1 VLGLLSNQAVLR
13 FRDEIDM
20 TQMEKKE
27 EEKIIK
33 ENPHLQA
40 YLDEIRSKMERPI
53 FYSKL
58 PRDLKEEKYPNVIY
72 PTKGSVFIHI
82 FRTKDMDGKEYHAIE
97 PSLNEKEKVK
107 RDQILDLLYEKAPFW
122 QAVKTDDE
130 IKDAIHVLM
139 DQLTIVDERST
150 GIVKV
155 AGGKLRVTS
164 VEKKSIEYDITKN
177 IIGGGPLEPFM
188 RDPYLEDI
196 HIITGENVYLIHKVF
211 EMIKTNIYIDKSWA
225 NTFSQ
230 EFSEKIGSPVS
241 EGQPIAD
248 GTLPDGSRV
257 NIIHSKDVSLKGP
270 TMTIRKF
277 SETPISVTQLINWGT
292 FDTGIAAYLWLCLQY
307 GRSLFVCGETASGK
321 TTTANAIIPFIPP
334 EKKIFSVE
342 NTPEVQVPHAV
353 WQQLL
358 TKSTGPKEGHIELE
372 DLLRAGLRSRPDYI
386 IPGET
391 RGIEGR
397 VVFQAMQT
405 GHPVITTF
413 HAGSVTKVIQRF
425 TGHPINIPKPFMD
438 NLDVVLIQM
447 AVERKGKRIRRVL
460 SVDEVEGYNKE
471 VDGIMSRKAFEWN
484 AVDDTQTFKA
494 NRNSYILESRIAKMA
509 GLTDPMQIYEEFDRR
524 KHILQRMLEEKI
536 FDYYEVVQFIWTFY
550 REGEKALPISI

>member
-1 VLGLLSNQAVLR
+1 
-13 FRDEIDM
+13 
-20 TQMEKKE
+20 MEKKE

-33 ENPHLQA
+33 ENPHLQM
-40 YLDEIRSKMERPI
+40 YLDEIRNKMESPI

-58 PRDLKEEKYPNVIY
+58 PRDLKEEKYPNIIY

-82 FRTKDMDGKEYHAIE
+82 FRTKDMEEKEYHAIE
-97 PSLNEKEKVK
+97 PSLNEKEKIK
-107 RDQILDLLYEKAPFW
+107 RDQLLDLIYEKAPFW
-122 QAVKTDDE
+122 KSVKTDNE
-130 IKDAIHVLM
+130 IKEAIRALM
-139 DQLTIVDERST
+139 DKLTIIDERST
-150 GIVKV
+150 GIAKV
-155 AGGKLRVTS
+155 TGVKLRMTS

-196 HIITGENVYLIHKVF
+196 HIITGENVHLIHKVF
-211 EMIKTNIYIDKSWA
+211 EMIKTNIFIDKAWA

-277 SETPISVTQLINWGT
+277 SETPISVTQLMNWGT
-292 FDTGIAAYLWLCLQY
+292 FDAGVAAYLWLCLQY

-460 SVDEVEGYNKE
+460 SVDEIEGYNKE

-484 AVDDTQTFKA
+484 AVDDTQSFKA
-494 NRNSYILESRIAKMA
+494 NRNSYILENRIAKMA
-509 GLTDPMQIYEEFDRR
+509 GLTDPMKIYEEFDRR
-524 KHILQRMLEEKI
+524 KHILERMLEEKI

>member
-1 VLGLLSNQAVLR
+1 
-13 FRDEIDM
+13 M
-20 TQMEKKE
+20 TKMEKKE

-40 YLDEIRSKMERPI
+40 YLDEIRTKIERPT
-53 FYSKL
+53 FYSKI
-58 PRDLKEEKYPNVIY
+58 PRDLKEEKYPNIIY
-72 PTKGSVFIHI
+72 PTKGAVFIHI
-82 FRTKDMDGKEYHAIE
+82 FRTKDMEGKEYHAIE
-97 PSLNEKEKVK
+97 PSLNEKEKIK
-107 RDQILDLLYEKAPFW
+107 RDQMLDLIYEKAPFW
-122 QAVKTDDE
+122 KAVKTDE
-130 IKDAIHVLM
+130 ELKEAIRALM
-139 DQLTIVDERST
+139 DQFTIIDERSA

-155 AGGKLRVTS
+155 AGGKLRVTTI
-164 VEKKSIEYDITKN
+164 EKKSIEYDITKN

-196 HIITGENVYLIHKVF
+196 HIITGENVHLIHKVF
-211 EMIKTNIYIDKSWA
+211 EMIKTNIFIDKTWA

-277 SETPISVTQLINWGT
+277 SETPISVTQLMSWGT
-292 FDTGIAAYLWLCLQY
+292 FDASVAAYLWLCLQY

-484 AVDDTQTFKA
+484 PVDDTQTFKA

-509 GLTDPMQIYEEFDRR
+509 GLTDPMKIYEEFDRR
-524 KHILQRMLEEKI
+524 KHILERMLEEKI

>member
-1 VLGLLSNQAVLR
+1 
-13 FRDEIDM
+13 M
-20 TQMEKKE
+20 TKMEKKE

-33 ENPHLQA
+33 ENPHLQT
-40 YLDEIRSKMERPI
+40 YLDELRKKIERPI

-58 PRDLKEEKYPNVIY
+58 PRDLKEEKYPNIIY

-82 FRTKDMDGKEYHAIE
+82 FRTKDMEGKEYHAIE
-97 PSLNEKEKVK
+97 PSLNEKGKIK
-107 RDQILDLLYEKAPFW
+107 RDQILDLIYEKAPFW
-122 QAVKTDDE
+122 KAVKTDDE
-130 IKDAIHVLM
+130 IKEAIRTLL
-139 DQLTIVDERST
+139 DKLTVIDERST
-150 GIVKV
+150 GNVKGS
-155 AGGKLRVTS
+155 GGKLRVTS
-164 VEKKSIEYDITKN
+164 EEKKSIEYDITKN

-196 HIITGENVYLIHKVF
+196 HIITGENVHLIHKVF
-211 EMIKTNIYIDKSWA
+211 EMIKTNIFIDKAWA

-277 SETPISVTQLINWGT
+277 SETPISVTQLMNWGT
-292 FDTGIAAYLWLCLQY
+292 FDAGVAAYLWLCLQY

-484 AVDDTQTFKA
+484 AVDDTHSFKA

-509 GLTDPMQIYEEFDRR
+509 GLTDPMKIYEEFDRR
-524 KHILQRMLEEKI
+524 KHILERMLEEKI